1 MLTLLYVPKTY
12 NPHMTVYHELLNLE
26 RERFEANARKFLH
39 LFHIAK
45 KENDDKISKRKYIS
59 DLPMEYNQDEDQ
71 EPKIKNQFLIN
82 FFTHIIPFGVSV

>member
-1 MLTLLYVPKTY
+1 MNGQTLEEKDLKPTRE
-12 NPHMTVYHELLNLE
+12 NFSTCSILL
-26 RERFEANARKFLH
+26 RK
-39 LFHIAK
+39 K
-45 KENDDKISKRKYIS
+45 NDDKISKRKSIS